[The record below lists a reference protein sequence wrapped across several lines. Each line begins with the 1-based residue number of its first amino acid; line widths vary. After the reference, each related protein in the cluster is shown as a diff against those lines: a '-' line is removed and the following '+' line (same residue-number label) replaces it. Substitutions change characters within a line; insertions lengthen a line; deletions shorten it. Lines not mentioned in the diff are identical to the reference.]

1 MQNHIS
7 TVGSSTLPRE
17 QPLQLSRFIAD
28 GGSASG
34 HVAACAGVI
43 EGNESNDD
51 NAEIRSIPNALVLF
65 NPVIDTK
72 DKGYGSEKFTP
83 ETQTELRPCHH
94 VRKGLPPTYIV
105 HGTDDK
111 TVPFEHIECFNHL
124 RRKSRQRLQAA
135 RVQTPRARFLQ
146 CSRFQE
152 RDEGRFHRHHERRYC
167 FSRLAGSCPQR
178 RPRRM
183 KARAGSIHELSQ
195 QLIDHVC
202 SATPVNR

>member
-124 RRKSRQRLQAA
+124 RRKKQATFA
-135 RVQTPRARFLQ
+135 S
-146 CSRFQE
+146 CSRSNAAGTVSSMFPFA
-152 RDEGRFHRHHERRYC
+152 RKGRRKI
-167 FSRLAGSCPQR
+167 SPPS
-178 RPRRM
+178 
-183 KARAGSIHELSQ
+183 
-195 QLIDHVC
+195 
-202 SATPVNR
+202 